1 MTYFYSAKN
10 LQGENVSG
18 SMEAKDKVGVARALR
33 GQGLVPIHIEAK
45 EASHGEADGGE
56 KGAIKQITT
65 LNIKGVF
72 DALRGVALA
81 EKMMFSRHL
90 SVMMSAGVPVTRGLE
105 VLSKQTTN
113 AKFRSAILQIAED
126 LRGGKQLADSL
137 ARFPGIFDTLYVSL
151 VRSGDAAG
159 NLPEVLALLA
169 DHQRKEHELKSRV
182 KGALMYPLV
191 IVIAMGGVGA
201 LMMTFV
207 VPKLAAIFEELNVP
221 LPLLT
226 QLIIGVSKA
235 IRNYWIFSII
245 LLPALFFLLK
255 KLMATTYGRSFL
267 SWLFLHAP
275 ILRPITQK
283 VNSALFARTL
293 SSLIE
298 GGVPILDGLLITR
311 DTVGNFYY
319 RRSMEKIYEE
329 VKGGGSLFEA
339 LQRFEGIFP
348 GLIVQMVRV
357 GEETGSLGDM
367 LKRTAEFY
375 EEEVNNTT
383 RNLSSIIEPILMIV
397 IGVVVGVF
405 AISMIQPMYSVTNQL

>member
-1 MTYFYSAKN
+1 MIYSYSAKN

-33 GQGLVPIHIEAK
+33 RQGFVPVHIEAK
-45 EASHGEADGGE
+45 EAASRKADGGE
-56 KGAIKQITT
+56 KEAIKQITN
-65 LNIKGVF
+65 LNIRGIF
-72 DALRGVALA
+72 DALRGVALVD
-81 EKMMFSRHL
+81 KMMFSKHL
-90 SVMMSAGVPVTRGLE
+90 SVMMSAGVPVTRALE
-105 VLSKQTTN
+105 VLSRQTTN
-113 AKFRSAILQIAED
+113 VRFRSAILQVAED
-126 LRGGKQLADSL
+126 VRRGKQFADSL

-151 VRSGDAAG
+151 ARSGDVAG

-169 DHQRKEHELKSRV
+169 EHQKKEHELKSRV

-235 IRNYWIFSII
+235 IRNYWIFFII
-245 LLPALFFLLK
+245 LLPAFVFLFK
-255 KLMATTYGRSFL
+255 KLMAATYGRSFL

-311 DTVGNFYY
+311 DTLGNLYY
-319 RRSMEKIYEE
+319 RQSAEKIYEE

-348 GLIVQMVRV
+348 GLVVQMVRV

-367 LKRTAEFY
+367 LKRIAEFY
-375 EEEVNNTT
+375 EEEVNSTT
-383 RNLSSIIEPILMIV
+383 RNLSSVIEPILMIV
-397 IGVVVGVF
+397 IGAVVGVF
-405 AISMIQPMYSVTNQL
+405 AISMIQPMYSVMNQL